1 MFNPWWCFACLL
13 CGGAPD
19 WPQDGVANR
28 EWVVDAIEWRLQRG
42 PDGCTD
48 QTPAIDAWTLEW
60 IANSPE
66 VRVDIVTEDW
76 PVFTEKQRLQ
86 GTLIQIMALEQLN
99 GVEHNPKRCLKT
111 LNKYAKRS
119 GKVWDK
125 ELEKAF
131 ELNKEI
137 IKKNLILK

>member
-1 MFNPWWCFACLL
+1 M
-13 CGGAPD
+13 
-19 WPQDGVANR
+19 ANR

-42 PDGCTD
+42 AGGCTD

-76 PVFTEKQRLQ
+76 PVFTEEQRLQ

-99 GVEHNPKRCLKT
+99 GVDHNPKRCLKT
-111 LNKYAKRS
+111 LKKYAKRS
-119 GKVWDK
+119 GEVWDI

-131 ELNKEI
+131 ELNQEMI
-137 IKKNLILK
+137 KNLSLK